1 MPSGKKHQG
10 IENLINKAKKS
21 WLTLQRFLCKSER
34 KTVNTY
40 LNLIDTT
47 IKPDVLY
54 VCKGWGDPKDQNN
67 WSKIEKFNLSLCKQI
82 PGVKNST
89 SSSKI

>member
-21 WLTLQRFLCKSER
+21 WLILQRFLCKSER

-40 LNLIDTT
+40 LNLIDKTV
-47 IKPDVLY
+47 KPVVLY
-54 VCKGWGDPKDQNN
+54 VCECWVDPKDQSNL
-67 WSKIEKFNLSLCKQI
+67 SKIEKFNLSLC
-82 PGVKNST
+82 
-89 SSSKI
+89 